1 MYAGWIKNIV
11 RCGLKNNYSNDYI
24 LQTHIN
30 NFFFSGKNTQN
41 QIPYTTHT
49 SNGFFFR
56 EKCPKSNAR
65 LLSVNFFSG
74 KNTKNQIHKA
84 NPDTHNCNISIY
96 FFFVHQVYAIPLG
109 GMLTRMPFTTG
120 GSGSTYIYGYVDSN
134 FKTGM
139 TKEECLKFVANG
151 QFGFPQLTSDVLC
164 FMCIGSLAD
173 NQWSNQG
180 NKQTRT
186 KTETLNLNKTKFCE
200 LNKKKN

>member
-1 MYAGWIKNIV
+1 MTIFFRLISIMV
-11 RCGLKNNYSNDYI
+11 
-24 LQTHIN
+24 
-30 NFFFSGKNTQN
+30 FFSGKNTQN

-49 SNGFFFR
+49 SNGVFFFR
-56 EKCPKSNAR
+56 EKCPKSNTQSKPR
-65 LLSVNFFSG
+65 YPQLQYINR
-74 KNTKNQIHKA
+74 
-84 NPDTHNCNISIY
+84 

-173 NQWSNQG
+173 NQWSN
-180 NKQTRT
+180 
-186 KTETLNLNKTKFCE
+186 
-200 LNKKKN
+200 

>member
-1 MYAGWIKNIV
+1 MTIFFRLI
-11 RCGLKNNYSNDYI
+11 SI
-24 LQTHIN
+24 I
-30 NFFFSGKNTQN
+30 FFFSGKNTQN

-65 LLSVNFFSG
+65 LLSVNFFQG
-74 KNTKNQIHKA
+74 KIPKIKYTKQTQIPTTA
-84 NPDTHNCNISIY
+84 IY
-96 FFFVHQVYAIPLG
+96 QYIFFFVHQVYAIPLG

-151 QFGFPQLTSDVLC
+151 
-164 FMCIGSLAD
+164 
-173 NQWSNQG
+173 
-180 NKQTRT
+180 
-186 KTETLNLNKTKFCE
+186 
-200 LNKKKN
+200 

>member
-30 NFFFSGKNTQN
+30 NFFFQGKIPKIKYHTQL
-41 QIPYTTHT
+41 IPVM
-49 SNGFFFR
+49 GFFFR

-65 LLSVNFFSG
+65 LLSVNFFFREKYQKS
-74 KNTKNQIHKA
+74 NTHSKPRYPQLQYINR
-84 NPDTHNCNISIY
+84 